1 LAGVSPLV
9 AGLTIVAF
17 CTSAP
22 ELAVTVSSALVGES
36 DIAIGNIVGSNIAN
50 VLMNLGLAALI
61 SPLVVT
67 RKLIR
72 VDVPLMVGAS
82 VIMFLMA
89 LDGLVSRREGMV
101 LIILLGLYTLLSVR
115 LGEKELPSAS
125 EEDVGGGRS
134 WLESG
139 ALFVVGLGVLV
150 LGGHLLVTSATR
162 AAELAGVSELVV
174 GLTVVAVGTSLPEL
188 AVIVVACYRG
198 EREIAIGNVIGSN
211 IFNILCVLGCA
222 AVISPVSV
230 APSAVGFDIPVMIVV
245 AAACLPIFFYNFR
258 IERWEG
264 GMFLGYYAIYLTYL
278 VLQATEHDALDFLG
292 RATLLFV
299 VPVTVV
305 TFVVIA
311 VRSHRRGS
319 A

>member
-1 LAGVSPLV
+1 M
-9 AGLTIVAF
+9 
-17 CTSAP
+17 
-22 ELAVTVSSALVGES
+22 TVSSALVGES